1 MRKSQRRRGGGEEGI
16 EAQDSEKQKEV
27 EVAFA
32 GSAESARSVI
42 DIWERVRVTAI
53 PAAGFGGLSQKP
65 LQNGQWGGNLR
76 RRISSGGSYLTIFC
90 MQTNGFQVYRN
101 RPLCQPDLLLA

>member
-1 MRKSQRRRGGGEEGI
+1 M
-16 EAQDSEKQKEV
+16 
-27 EVAFA
+27 AFA

-65 LQNGQWGGNLR
+65 LQDGQWGGNLR
-76 RRISSGGSYLTIFC
+76 RKSRTMALLTDAVF
-90 MQTNGFQVYRN
+90 R
-101 RPLCQPDLLLA
+101 